1 MTDDELK
8 ALVASLAVDSK
19 NIHEAQKATD
29 EQMKRTDEQMKRT
42 DEQMKR
48 TDEQMKRTDEQ
59 LKRTDEK
66 LERIGINL
74 GNIGKNQ
81 GDVAE
86 EFFFQS
92 LIKDNHLGKIHFDD
106 VVKNMEKHRGQLQEE
121 YDLVMTNGDVI
132 AVVEVKYKAHKNDL
146 DKLDRKMKN
155 FKKLFPIY
163 QAFKQYG
170 AIAAFHINDDAKEE
184 ALRRGYFVLQR
195 SGDLVHTESGEHLTV
210 L

>member
-8 ALVASLAVDSK
+8 ELVASLAVDSK
-19 NIHEAQKATD
+19 NLHEAQKATD
-29 EQMKRTDEQMKRT
+29 EQMKRNDKMLT
-42 DEQMKR
+42 
-48 TDEQMKRTDEQ
+48 
-59 LKRTDEK
+59 EK
-66 LERIGINL
+66 LVRMGITL

-106 VVKNMEKHRGQLQEE
+106 VVKNMEKHRGNIQEE
-121 YDLVMTNGDVI
+121 YDLVMTNGDAI
-132 AVVEVKYKAHKNDL
+132 AVVEVKYKAHEYDL
-146 DKLDRKMKN
+146 DKLDRKMKH
-155 FKKLFPIY
+155 FKQLFPIY

-170 AIAAFHINDDAKEE
+170 AIAAFHINDEAKEE

-195 SGDLVHTESGEHLTV
+195 SDDLVHTESSEHLTV

>member
-8 ALVASLAVDSK
+8 ALVASLAVSQD
-19 NIHEAQKATD
+19 
-29 EQMKRTDEQMKRT
+29 RTDEQMKRT
-42 DEQMKR
+42 DEQMKLNAIAQKA
-48 TDEQMKRTDEQ
+48 TDEQIKRNDKMLT
-59 LKRTDEK
+59 EK
-66 LERIGINL
+66 LDRMGITL

-92 LIKDNHLGKIHFDD
+92 LIKDNHLGKIRFDD
-106 VVKNMEKHRGQLQEE
+106 VVKNMEKHRGKIQEE
-121 YDLVMTNGDVI
+121 YDLVMTNGDAI
-132 AVVEVKYKAHKNDL
+132 AVVEVKYKAHTQDL
-146 DKLDRKMKN
+146 DKLDRKMKH
-155 FKKLFPIY
+155 FKQLFPIY
-163 QAFKQYG
+163 KAFKQYG

>member
-8 ALVASLAVDSK
+8 ALVASLAVSQD
-19 NIHEAQKATD
+19 
-29 EQMKRTDEQMKRT
+29 RTDEQMKRT
-42 DEQMKR
+42 DEQIKR
-48 TDEQMKRTDEQ
+48 TDEQMKRNDRMLT
-59 LKRTDEK
+59 EK
-66 LERIGINL
+66 LDRMGITL
-74 GNIGKNQ
+74 GNIGQNQ

-121 YDLVMTNGDVI
+121 YDLVMTNGDAI

-146 DKLDRKMKN
+146 DKLDRKMKH
-155 FKKLFPIY
+155 FKQLFPIY
-163 QAFKQYG
+163 RAFKQYG

-195 SGDLVHTESGEHLTV
+195 SGDLVHTESSDHLTV

>member
-8 ALVASLAVDSK
+8 ALVASLAIDTK
-19 NIHEAQKATD
+19 NLHEAQNRTD

-42 DEQMKR
+42 DEQLKR

-74 GNIGKNQ
+74 GNISKNQ

-92 LIKDNHLGKIHFDD
+92 LIKDTHLGNIHFDD
-106 VVKNMEKHRGQLQEE
+106 VVKNMEKHRGKIQEE
-121 YDLVMTNGDVI
+121 FDLVMTNGDAV

-146 DKLDRKMKN
+146 DKLDRKMRH
-155 FKKLFPIY
+155 FKQLFPIY

-184 ALRRGYFVLQR
+184 ALSRGYFVLQR
-195 SGDLVHTESGEHLTV
+195 SGDLVHTESSGHLTI

>member
-8 ALVASLAVDSK
+8 ALVASLAISQDRTDEQMK
-19 NIHEAQKATD
+19 LNAIAQKATD
-29 EQMKRTDEQMKRT
+29 EQMKRNDKMLT
-42 DEQMKR
+42 
-48 TDEQMKRTDEQ
+48 
-59 LKRTDEK
+59 EK
-66 LERIGINL
+66 LDRMGITL

-92 LIKDNHLGKIHFDD
+92 LIKDNHLGKIRFDD
-106 VVKNMEKHRGQLQEE
+106 VVKNMEKHRGKIKEE
-121 YDLVMTNGDVI
+121 YDLVMTNGDAI
-132 AVVEVKYKAHKNDL
+132 AVVEVKYKAHTQDL
-146 DKLDRKMKN
+146 DKLDRKMKH
-155 FKKLFPIY
+155 FKQLFPIY